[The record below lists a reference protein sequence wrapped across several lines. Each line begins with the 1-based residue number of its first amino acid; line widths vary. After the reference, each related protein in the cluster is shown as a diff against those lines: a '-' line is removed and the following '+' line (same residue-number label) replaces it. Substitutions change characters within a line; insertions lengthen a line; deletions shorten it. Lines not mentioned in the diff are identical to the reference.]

1 MNDRCLTALRYIGNT
16 LVVVGYFVLLYL
28 SPIWGLAVCFVANVL
43 LFPWAIKGKYWDVV
57 VLASFFAALNGSK
70 FLVEILTR

>member
-28 SPIWGLAVCFVANVL
+28 STLWGLAVCFVANVM

-57 VLASFFAALNGSK
+57 VLASFFSVLNGSK
-70 FLVEILTR
+70 LLVEIFSR